1 MNTIWYD
8 KPEEDPFYIALG
20 VAVKTRRLALGLTQ
34 DQLAKAA
41 GISRSCCRMR
51 GYPVLGFLSGI
62 AKLWL
67 SLTFDLTYLHP

>member
-1 MNTIWYD
+1 MRSWGMPN
-8 KPEEDPFYIALG
+8 EMG
-20 VAVKTRRLALGLTQ
+20 ALGLTQ

-41 GISRSCCRMR
+41 GISRSVCA
-51 GYPVLGFLSGI
+51 GYPVLGFFSGI

>member
-1 MNTIWYD
+1 MPN
-8 KPEEDPFYIALG
+8 EMGALG
-20 VAVKTRRLALGLTQ
+20 QTQ
-34 DQLAKAA
+34 AQLAKAA

-51 GYPVLGFLSGI
+51 GHPVLGFLSGI